1 MAALYLQ
8 KAGHDVL
15 LLEAKSRVGGCASA
29 FPIKDFRF
37 LAGATTLMGLEGD
50 MPLAIVLRELDV
62 PPVEE
67 KPTIATKNITVR
79 HGERSF
85 TLTQHRDDNEAQ
97 LRALY
102 GQRFTD
108 FWRAS
113 TELGAEAW
121 SLITQIHFPP
131 RGPADLLGAATNS
144 RAWKLL
150 PALLTSTRSRLGTE
164 NTVLDELL
172 LVSTQATSANTPW
185 LFGALGIE
193 YLQRPL
199 TMLNGGL
206 PSLLEHLA
214 NVFVERG
221 GSLKFDA
228 PVASFAKRGG
238 GFSVG
243 EHQAEHLVLNLTHWD
258 AHRLASPELKRAFAG
273 TVNRHREAW
282 ATCTLYLGI
291 EDVFGDDVAP
301 YHQLV
306 VDEPLR
312 GIGAHSTF
320 ATLGAGP
327 QGFRAVTMSTHAR
340 SDVNVDKHVVSQTLI
355 DALTALFPAA
365 RDAKKP
371 VVMPGTPTTWQ
382 NFTGRSGGRVGGLP
396 FDFATLRRGFPTGR
410 TGVKGLVRVGDTVFP
425 GQSVPACAWGA
436 RRVVREL
443 IDSAP

>member
-199 TMLNGGL
+199 TLLNGGL

-221 GSLKFDA
+221 GSLKFTPPSRRSRSA
-228 PVASFAKRGG
+228 AVAF
-238 GFSVG
+238 
-243 EHQAEHLVLNLTHWD
+243 
-258 AHRLASPELKRAFAG
+258 
-273 TVNRHREAW
+273 
-282 ATCTLYLGI
+282 
-291 EDVFGDDVAP
+291 
-301 YHQLV
+301 
-306 VDEPLR
+306 
-312 GIGAHSTF
+312 
-320 ATLGAGP
+320 
-327 QGFRAVTMSTHAR
+327 
-340 SDVNVDKHVVSQTLI
+340 
-355 DALTALFPAA
+355 
-365 RDAKKP
+365 
-371 VVMPGTPTTWQ
+371 
-382 NFTGRSGGRVGGLP
+382 
-396 FDFATLRRGFPTGR
+396 
-410 TGVKGLVRVGDTVFP
+410 
-425 GQSVPACAWGA
+425 QSVNIKRSTWC
-436 RRVVREL
+436 
-443 IDSAP
+443 